1 MEAEGDDKSLRRERA
16 VIAAQACQTCRGRK
30 SKCDEQRPKCG
41 LCRRLNVGCVYREP
55 QPTKKDKTMIH
66 ILQTLQRLENK
77 FDTLYVSKPLTPAS
91 NSDWSAPHSGP
102 RQRGVTGTL
111 GTSSSNGSHISSD
124 SEVRPGARIGS
135 QSSSPPDMLRIN
147 QYLSV
152 ASKVLLWPSIYL
164 HILGSGIAVASDL
177 QYVLQEGTPWFVH
190 LELRKHAKPLPWDT
204 DMQTY
209 PMPSSTADV
218 RAGFIGLTPENM
230 RRMSDAY
237 FSTFNML
244 FPILDRRMF
253 LKDMLGPVSR
263 NGFADCD
270 PQSCIVLLVLA
281 LGQTAIDGVH
291 GSPISIVEGNPS
303 GLRGGTSERPPGLDL
318 FNEARRCMGF
328 IMHQCTLE
336 NVQIHLLESTYYEAC
351 ARHMDFWRATVAA
364 SASCQIIIKCE
375 SIDWSTPRA
384 DLIKRVYWAC
394 MLSEE

>member
-1 MEAEGDDKSLRRERA
+1 M
-16 VIAAQACQTCRGRK
+16 T
-30 SKCDEQRPKCG
+30 
-41 LCRRLNVGCVYREP
+41 Y
-55 QPTKKDKTMIH
+55 

-77 FDTLYVSKPLTPAS
+77 FDTSYVSKPLIPAS
-91 NSDWSAPHSGP
+91 NSDWNAPHSRS
-102 RQRGVTGTL
+102 RQPGVTGTP
-111 GTSSSNGSHISSD
+111 GASNSNESHISSD

-135 QSSSPPDMLRIN
+135 QSSSPDMLRID
-147 QYLSV
+147 QYLTV

-190 LELRKHAKPLPWDT
+190 LELRKHPKPLPWDT

-209 PMPSSTADV
+209 PMPSSTAEV
-218 RAGFIGLTPENM
+218 RAGFIGLTPDNM

-237 FSTFNML
+237 FSTFNIL

-253 LKDMLGPVSR
+253 LEDMLEPVSR
-263 NGFADCD
+263 NGFANHDS
-270 PQSCIVLLVLA
+270 QSCLVLLVLA
-281 LGQTAIDGVH
+281 LGQTAIDGIH

-336 NVQIHLLESTYYEAC
+336 NVQIHLLES
-351 ARHMDFWRATVAA
+351 
-364 SASCQIIIKCE
+364 
-375 SIDWSTPRA
+375 
-384 DLIKRVYWAC
+384 
-394 MLSEE
+394 